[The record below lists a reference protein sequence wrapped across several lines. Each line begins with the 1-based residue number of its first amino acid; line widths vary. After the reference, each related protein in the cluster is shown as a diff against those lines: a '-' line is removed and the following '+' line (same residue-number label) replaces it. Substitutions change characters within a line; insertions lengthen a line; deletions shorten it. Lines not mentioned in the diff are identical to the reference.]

1 MSKKKSSPPPTP
13 PPPRDVRG
21 IVNENEKRIPKKPTP
36 RPVRV
41 PPKKK

>member
-1 MSKKKSSPPPTP
+1 MSKKKNSPPTL
-13 PPPRDVRG
+13 PPPRNVRG
-21 IVNENEKRIPKKPTP
+21 IVNENEKRIPKRPTP